1 MGRGAD
7 PLVRTMESVDLVID
21 SLSESEIEA
30 AVALWREVGL
40 WRPWNDPHAD
50 IRLALAGPSS
60 TILAARV
67 EARLAATVMVGWDGH
82 RGWIYYLA
90 VARDL
95 QRQGVGARM
104 VKAAEDWLARRD
116 APKLNL
122 LVRAENAAV
131 LGFYE
136 SLGYR
141 RSDAVLLQRVLS

>member
-1 MGRGAD
+1 MRE
-7 PLVRTMESVDLVID
+7 MEAAELVIA
-21 SLSESEIEA
+21 SLAEGEVEA

-50 IRLALAGPSS
+50 IRLAMAGPSS
-60 TILAARV
+60 TILAARLD
-67 EARLAATVMVGWDGH
+67 ARLAATVMVGWDGH

-95 QRQGVGARM
+95 QRRGLGARM
-104 VKAAEDWLARRD
+104 VKAAEDWLVQRD

-141 RSDAVLLQRVLS
+141 RADTVLLQRVLR

>member
-1 MGRGAD
+1 M
-7 PLVRTMESVDLVID
+7 LETT
-21 SLSESEIEA
+21 SLEIGELREAEVEA
-30 AVALWREVGL
+30 AVALWREAGL
-40 WRPWNDPHAD
+40 LRPWNDPRAD

-60 TILAARV
+60 AVIAARA

-95 QRQGVGARM
+95 RRRGIGAQM
-104 VKAAEDWLARRD
+104 VKAAEDWLAERG

-122 LVRAENAAV
+122 LVRAENDAV
-131 LGFYE
+131 LSFYQ

-141 RSDAVLLQRVLS
+141 RSDSILLQRVLR

>member
-1 MGRGAD
+1 
-7 PLVRTMESVDLVID
+7 
-21 SLSESEIEA
+21 LSAVSASSAAAVEIGELSAAEIEA
-30 AVALWREVGL
+30 AVALWQECGL
-40 WRPWNDPHAD
+40 IRSWNDPRAD

-60 TILAARV
+60 TVIAARAD
-67 EARLAATVMVGWDGH
+67 ARLAATVMVGWDGH

-95 QRQGVGARM
+95 RRLGIGARM
-104 VKAAEDWLARRD
+104 VKAAEDWLAARD

-122 LVRAENAAV
+122 LVRAENDAV

-141 RSDAVLLQRVLS
+141 RSDTVLLQRVLR

>member
-1 MGRGAD
+1 
-7 PLVRTMESVDLVID
+7 MEAAELVIA
-21 SLSESEIEA
+21 SLAESEIEA

-50 IRLALAGPSS
+50 ICLAMAGSSS
-60 TILAARV
+60 TILAARLD
-67 EARLAATVMVGWDGH
+67 ARLAATVMVGWDGH

-95 QRQGVGARM
+95 QRRGVGARM
-104 VKAAEDWLARRD
+104 VRAAEDWLVQRQ

-122 LVRAENAAV
+122 LVHAENAAV

-141 RSDAVLLQRVLS
+141 RSDTVLLQRVLR

>member
-1 MGRGAD
+1 MLETVGVEIGELREA
-7 PLVRTMESVDLVID
+7 
-21 SLSESEIEA
+21 EIEA
-30 AVALWREVGL
+30 AVDLWRESGL
-40 WRPWNDPHAD
+40 LRPWNDPRAD

-60 TILAARV
+60 AIIAARL
-67 EARLAATVMVGWDGH
+67 ETRLAATVMVGWDGH

-95 QRQGVGARM
+95 QRRGVGARM
-104 VKAAEDWLARRD
+104 VKAAENWLARRD

-122 LVRAENAAV
+122 MVRAETSAV

-141 RSDAVLLQRVLS
+141 RSDTVVLQRVLR

>member
-1 MGRGAD
+1 MLKTA
-7 PLVRTMESVDLVID
+7 SVEIGELC
-21 SLSESEIEA
+21 EAEIEA
-30 AVALWREVGL
+30 AVALWREAGL
-40 WRPWNDPHAD
+40 LRPWNDPRAD

-60 TILAARV
+60 AMIAARA

-95 QRQGVGARM
+95 QRQGIGARM
-104 VKAAEDWLARRD
+104 VKAAEDWLARRG

-122 LVRAENAAV
+122 LVRAENEAV

-141 RSDAVLLQRVLS
+141 RSDAVLLQRVLR

>member
-1 MGRGAD
+1 MSGLSASSAATIEIG
-7 PLVRTMESVDLVID
+7 E
-21 SLSESEIEA
+21 LSEAETEA
-30 AVALWREVGL
+30 AVALWRECGL
-40 WRPWNDPHAD
+40 IRPWNDPRAD

-60 TILAARV
+60 TVIAARV

-90 VARDL
+90 VALGLR
-95 QRQGVGARM
+95 RRGIGARM

-122 LVRAENAAV
+122 LVRAENEAV
-131 LGFYE
+131 LAFYE

-141 RSDAVLLQRVLS
+141 RNDSILMQRALR

>member
-1 MGRGAD
+1 M
-7 PLVRTMESVDLVID
+7 I
-21 SLSESEIEA
+21 
-30 AVALWREVGL
+30 
-40 WRPWNDPHAD
+40 
-50 IRLALAGPSS
+50 
-60 TILAARV
+60 AAR
-67 EARLAATVMVGWDGH
+67 AAAHLAATVMVGWDGH

-95 QRQGVGARM
+95 QRRGIGARM
-104 VKAAEDWLARRD
+104 VKAAEDWLAERD

>member
-1 MGRGAD
+1 MRAAQVEIGQLTEA
-7 PLVRTMESVDLVID
+7 
-21 SLSESEIEA
+21 EIEA
-30 AVALWREVGL
+30 AVALWEEGGL
-40 WRPWNDPHAD
+40 LRPWNDPRAD

-60 TILAARV
+60 TVLAARA

-95 QRQGVGARM
+95 RRRGIGGLM
-104 VKAAEDWLARRD
+104 VKAAEDWLAARG

-122 LVRAENAAV
+122 LVRAENGAV
-131 LGFYE
+131 VGFYE

-141 RSDAVLLQRVLS
+141 RSEMILLQRALG

>member
-1 MGRGAD
+1 MRAAD
-7 PLVRTMESVDLVID
+7 VVIGELD
-21 SLSESEIEA
+21 EAEIGA
-30 AVALWREVGL
+30 AVALWEEAGL
-40 WRPWNDPHAD
+40 LRPWNDPRAD
-50 IRLALAGPSS
+50 IRRALAGPSS
-60 TILAARV
+60 TVLAAHV

-95 QRQGVGARM
+95 QRRGIGARM
-104 VKAAEDWLARRD
+104 VKAAEDWLAERD

-122 LVRAENAAV
+122 LVRAENEAV

-141 RSDAVLLQRVLS
+141 RSDTVLLQRVLR

>member
-1 MGRGAD
+1 MRAAQVEIGQ
-7 PLVRTMESVDLVID
+7 
-21 SLSESEIEA
+21 LSEAEIEA
-30 AVALWREVGL
+30 AVALWEEGGL
-40 WRPWNDPHAD
+40 LRPWNDPRAD

-60 TILAARV
+60 TVLAARA

-95 QRQGVGARM
+95 RRRGIGGLM
-104 VKAAEDWLARRD
+104 VKAAEDWLAARS

-122 LVRAENAAV
+122 LVRAENGAV
-131 LGFYE
+131 VGFYE

-141 RSDAVLLQRVLS
+141 RGEMILLQRALG

>member
-1 MGRGAD
+1 
-7 PLVRTMESVDLVID
+7 METAELVIAP
-21 SLSESEIEA
+21 LAESEIEA

-40 WRPWNDPHAD
+40 WRPWNDPYAD
-50 IRLALAGPSS
+50 IRLAMAGPSS
-60 TILAARV
+60 TILAARLA
-67 EARLAATVMVGWDGH
+67 ARLAATVMVGWDGH

-95 QRQGVGARM
+95 QRRGVGARM
-104 VKAAEDWLARRD
+104 VRVAEDWLVQRD

-122 LVRAENAAV
+122 LVRTENAAV

-141 RSDAVLLQRVLS
+141 RSDTVLLQRVLR

>member
-1 MGRGAD
+1 MLEAATVEIGELREA
-7 PLVRTMESVDLVID
+7 
-21 SLSESEIEA
+21 EIEA
-30 AVALWREVGL
+30 AVALWREAGL
-40 WRPWNDPHAD
+40 LRPWNDPRAD

-60 TILAARV
+60 AMIAARAQV
-67 EARLAATVMVGWDGH
+67 RLAATVMVGWYGH

-95 QRQGVGARM
+95 QRRGIGARM
-104 VKAAEDWLARRD
+104 VKAAEDWLAERG

-122 LVRAENAAV
+122 LVRAENEAV

-141 RSDAVLLQRVLS
+141 RSDTVLLQRALR

>member
-1 MGRGAD
+1 MLEAATVEIGELREA
-7 PLVRTMESVDLVID
+7 
-21 SLSESEIEA
+21 EIEA
-30 AVALWREVGL
+30 AVALWREAGL
-40 WRPWNDPHAD
+40 LRPWNDPRAD

-60 TILAARV
+60 AMIAARAQV
-67 EARLAATVMVGWDGH
+67 RLAATVMVGGDGH

-95 QRQGVGARM
+95 QRRGIGARM
-104 VKAAEDWLARRD
+104 VKAAEDWLAERG

-122 LVRAENAAV
+122 LVRAENEAV

-141 RSDAVLLQRVLS
+141 RSDTVLLQRALR

>member
-1 MGRGAD
+1 
-7 PLVRTMESVDLVID
+7 MEAAELVIA
-21 SLSESEIEA
+21 SLVESEIEA
-30 AVALWREVGL
+30 AVALWREIGL

-50 IRLALAGPSS
+50 IRLAMAGPSS
-60 TILAARV
+60 TILAARLD
-67 EARLAATVMVGWDGH
+67 ARLVATVMVGWDGH

-95 QRQGVGARM
+95 QRRGLGARM
-104 VKAAEDWLARRD
+104 VKAAEDWLVQRD

-141 RSDAVLLQRVLS
+141 RADTVLLQRVLR

>member
-1 MGRGAD
+1 M
-7 PLVRTMESVDLVID
+7 
-21 SLSESEIEA
+21 
-30 AVALWREVGL
+30 WREAGL
-40 WRPWNDPHAD
+40 LRPWNDPRAD

-60 TILAARV
+60 TILAARL
-67 EARLAATVMVGWDGH
+67 EARLAATAMVGWDGH

-95 QRQGVGARM
+95 QRRGFGARM
-104 VKAAEDWLARRD
+104 VRAAEDWLAQRD

-122 LVRAENAAV
+122 MVRAENSAV

-141 RSDAVLLQRVLS
+141 RSDTVLLQRVLR

>member
-1 MGRGAD
+1 
-7 PLVRTMESVDLVID
+7 MEVADLVIA
-21 SLSESEIEA
+21 SLAESEIEA
-30 AVALWREVGL
+30 AVALWREAGL
-40 WRPWNDPHAD
+40 LRSWNDPHAD

-60 TILAARV
+60 TIIAAHA

-95 QRQGVGARM
+95 QRRGIGARM
-104 VKAAEDWLARRD
+104 VKAAENWLAERR

-141 RSDAVLLQRVLS
+141 RSDAVLLQRVLR

>member
-1 MGRGAD
+1 VSPIEVA
-7 PLVRTMESVDLVID
+7 DLVIGF
-21 SLSESEIEA
+21 LAESEIEA
-30 AVALWREVGL
+30 AVALWREADL
-40 WRPWNDPHAD
+40 LRPWNDPRAD

-60 TILAARV
+60 TIIAARMD
-67 EARLAATVMVGWDGH
+67 ARLAATVMVGWDGH

-95 QRQGVGARM
+95 QRRGIGARM
-104 VKAAEDWLARRD
+104 VKAAEDWLAQRD

-122 LVRAENAAV
+122 MVRAENGAV

-141 RSDAVLLQRVLS
+141 RSDTVLLQRVLR

>member
-1 MGRGAD
+1 MLKTA
-7 PLVRTMESVDLVID
+7 SVEIGELR
-21 SLSESEIEA
+21 EAEIEA
-30 AVALWREVGL
+30 AVALWREAGL
-40 WRPWNDPHAD
+40 LRPWNDPRAD

-60 TILAARV
+60 AMIAARA

-95 QRQGVGARM
+95 QRQGIGARM
-104 VKAAEDWLARRD
+104 VKAAEDWLAQRG

-122 LVRAENAAV
+122 LVRAENEAV
-131 LGFYE
+131 LGFYQ

-141 RSDAVLLQRVLS
+141 RSDTVLLQRVLR

>member
-1 MGRGAD
+1 
-7 PLVRTMESVDLVID
+7 MEVADLVIGF
-21 SLSESEIEA
+21 LAESEIEA
-30 AVALWREVGL
+30 AVALWREAGL
-40 WRPWNDPHAD
+40 LRPWNDPRAD

-60 TILAARV
+60 AIIAAR
-67 EARLAATVMVGWDGH
+67 EQARLAATVMVGWDGH

-95 QRQGVGARM
+95 QRRKIGARM
-104 VKAAEDWLARRD
+104 VKAAEDWLVRRD

-141 RSDAVLLQRVLS
+141 RSDTVLLQRVLR